1 MLQILDTFVI
11 ILFVLF
17 MIYIF
22 RGYHISK
29 RAQDEKDFPETSAA
43 DATLKNSNDSNLD
56 NETGD
61 GKSGN

>member
-1 MLQILDTFVI
+1 MV

-29 RAQDEKDFPETSAA
+29 REEDEV
-43 DATLKNSNDSNLD
+43 KNEDK
-56 NETGD
+56 E
-61 GKSGN
+61 

>member
-1 MLQILDTFVI
+1 MLQILDAIVV

-29 RAQDEKDFPETSAA
+29 RAQDEKDFPDTPA
-43 DATLKNSNDSNLD
+43 DSTVSEIKDSNLD
-56 NETGD
+56 NETRN